1 MTEKKHKIRRIS
13 LAALASLLCMV
24 GCSPVVKIP
33 VNSPESKMG
42 EVTRLTSE
50 IRELPLPK
58 EKVVVGVYKFRDQT
72 GQYKA
77 SETGASWSTAVP
89 QGTTTI
95 LIKALEDSRWFK
107 PIERENIGNLLNERQ
122 LIRTTRK
129 EYVPNKTDD
138 TGNLPPLLYAGIILE
153 GGIISYDT
161 NVMTGGLGARYFGIG
176 GSTQYRQDR
185 ITVYIRAVS
194 TLNGEVL
201 KSVYTSKNI
210 LSTSINGSLFKF
222 IDVERLMEAEVGITQ
237 NEPVQLAVTE
247 AIEKAVYAL
256 IVEGIRDNV
265 WDSNIVDKT
274 QFTALIDKYN
284 SEQKINDAKI
294 YGDLVKE
301 PVRGKW
307 SAYGLAEATKI
318 RGDYVRAQNHFGG
331 KLGLKYRLAESIYLD
346 GNASYHIFENTG
358 ILWRRGISG
367 ELNLEYL
374 PFSRNKFSPYFSAGG
389 GVTKYRDKMFLKAQA
404 GAGLEFLITRN
415 IAIRGGSQLD
425 FGFDDEWD
433 FLKQGTRN
441 DQSLRFNL
449 GVNFYLDE
457 LFKSSEK

>member
-1 MTEKKHKIRRIS
+1 MVEIMSRFRSIAIAAFSIS
-13 LAALASLLCMV
+13 LFAMS
-24 GCSPVVKIP
+24 CSPVVKIP
-33 VNSPESKMG
+33 VNSPESQMG

-50 IRELPLPK
+50 IKELPLPK

-265 WDSNIVDKT
+265 WDANIVDKT

-284 SEQKINDAKI
+284 AEQKVNDGKI

-307 SAYGLAEATKI
+307 SVYAMGEATKI
-318 RGDYVRAQNHFGG
+318 RGDYVRAEKH
-331 KLGLKYRLAESIYLD
+331 LGAKAGMKHRLAESLYLD
-346 GNASYHIFENTG
+346 GNASYHTFENSS
-358 ILWRRGISG
+358 IFWRQGISG

-374 PFSRNKFSPYFSAGG
+374 PFVRNRFTPYFSGGAGL
-389 GVTKYRDKMFLKAQA
+389 TKYRDKLFPKAQA
-404 GAGLEFLITRN
+404 GAGLEYLVGKK
-415 IAIRGGSQLD
+415 IAVRAGSQLD

-433 FLKQGTRN
+433 FLKQGKRN

-457 LFKSSEK
+457 LFKSSVK